1 MTLTTAVA
9 ALAEDDP
16 RHMST
21 RIAPR
26 TFLSGTAFRV
36 DSGLSES
43 GFEEPRHLCMATD
56 DHRSL
61 AIGTAGLV
69 LAQNFG
75 GRCRE
80 ASRSATEL
88 VELLE
93 SIGDPTMTVA
103 LSFAAIIAKHETA
116 EMADV
121 LRLAQRVIDLAE
133 DDPTRGNVIL
143 GSPLTFAIMLRGVA
157 QWCFGIA
164 GWQDDLDRGAAMARA
179 SYRRCLPG

>member
-1 MTLTTAVA
+1 M
-9 ALAEDDP
+9 
-16 RHMST
+16 
-21 RIAPR
+21 
-26 TFLSGTAFRV
+26 
-36 DSGLSES
+36 
-43 GFEEPRHLCMATD
+43 HLCTATD
-56 DHRSL
+56 DQRSL
-61 AIGTAGLV
+61 AIGMAGLV
-69 LAQNFG
+69 LAQNFS

-103 LSFAAIIAKHETA
+103 LSFSAIIAKHETA

-157 QWCFGIA
+157 RWCLGIA
-164 GWQDDLDRGAAMARA
+164 GWQEDLDRGAELARA
-179 SYRRCLPG
+179 SYPTMLSGMMWRKYVFAIPYGVLLPDARLRCATPPRLWLPQRNPAMILHSI